1 LLEEVHICTQHLK
14 GFTHS
19 DVMALPVYERRFHL
33 SLLMKSRQ
41 QEQEHIEKQQEKTK
55 SSNSKGNRQSKV
67 SGSELKARLNS
78 GNIPLK

>member
-1 LLEEVHICTQHLK
+1 MEEVHICTQHLK

-33 SLLMKSRQ
+33 SLLMKSKQ

-55 SSNSKGNRQSKV
+55 SNNSKGNRQSRV
-67 SGSELKARLNS
+67 SGDALKNRMKRGDL
-78 GNIPLK
+78 